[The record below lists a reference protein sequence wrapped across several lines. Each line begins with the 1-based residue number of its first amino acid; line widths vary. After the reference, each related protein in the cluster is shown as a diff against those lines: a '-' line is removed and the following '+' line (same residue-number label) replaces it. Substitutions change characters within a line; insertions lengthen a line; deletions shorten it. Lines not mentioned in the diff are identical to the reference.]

1 MYMIT
6 QIAWRNVW
14 RNKVRSLVVIASVA
28 VGIWAATFIAAF
40 SSGMRHR
47 YVETAIHNE
56 VSHIQVHVKGYL
68 DDPELSESISNVN
81 AVISKIKKLP
91 GVKSVSSRLLVNA
104 MAATASTST
113 GVLLRG
119 IDTLDEN
126 NTTGIGSNIMEGSYL
141 SGATLPAFIS
151 TELAKKLHVKLKHKI
166 VFTFQDAQGNMTS
179 AAFRVT
185 GIFKTNNSTFDLQNV
200 FLRDTDLS
208 ALLKMDGEAS
218 EIAVL
223 LKRDNDVPLV
233 LSKLKALFPNYDV
246 EDWRQIAPEL
256 ALTVDSLNETLYMF
270 ILIIVLA
277 LVFGIV
283 NTMLMAILERS
294 HEIGMLMAIGMNRN
308 KLFRMITTET
318 FFLSLVGTPVGL
330 LLAYITIMVTGK
342 YGISLGLF
350 AEGLSSYGISK
361 MVYPEL
367 GASVYGVIAMFIF
380 AGTVLASFYPAIR
393 ALKLNSVEAMRAI

>member
-1 MYMIT
+1 MIT

-47 YVETAIHNE
+47 YVETAIHSE
-56 VSHIQVHVKGYL
+56 VSHIQVHALGYL
-68 DDPELSESISNVN
+68 DDPELSESIPDVN
-81 AVISKIKKLP
+81 KIVSQIKKIP
-91 GVKSVSSRLLVNA
+91 EVKSIASRLLVNA
-104 MAATASTST
+104 MAATTSTST

-126 NTTGIGSNIMEGSYL
+126 NTTGIGKNIIEGNYL

-151 TELAKKLHVKLKHKI
+151 SELADKLHLKLKHKI
-166 VFTFQDAQGNMTS
+166 VFTFQDVQGNMVS

-200 FLRDTDLS
+200 FLRDSDLS

-218 EIAVL
+218 EIAIL
-223 LKRDNDVPLV
+223 LKNDKDVPAV
-233 LSKLKALFPNYDV
+233 LSKLKTLIPEYEV
-246 EDWRQIAPEL
+246 KDWKQIAPEL

-283 NTMLMAILERS
+283 NTMLMAVLERS
-294 HEIGMLMAIGMNRN
+294 HEIGMLMAIGMNRK
-308 KLFRMITTET
+308 KLFRMIMTET
-318 FFLSLVGTPVGL
+318 FYLSLVGTPIGL
-330 LLAYITIMVTGK
+330 LLAYITIVLTGK
-342 YGISLGLF
+342 YGISLALF
-350 AEGLSSYGISK
+350 AQGLSSYGISK

-367 GASVYGVIAMFIF
+367 EASVYGVIAVFIF
-380 AGTVLASFYPAIR
+380 TGTLLASFYPAIR
-393 ALKLNSVEAMRAI
+393 ALKLNSVEAMRAV

>member
-1 MYMIT
+1 MIT

-28 VGIWAATFIAAF
+28 VGIWASTFIAAF

-56 VSHIQVHVKGYL
+56 VSHIQVHARGYL
-68 DDPELSESISNVN
+68 DDPELSESIPDAGVVVSQ
-81 AVISKIKKLP
+81 IKKMP

-126 NTTGIGSNIMEGSYL
+126 NTTGIGKNLVEGSYL
-141 SGATLPAFIS
+141 SGATLPVFIS
-151 TELAKKLHVKLKHKI
+151 KELAEKLHVKLKHKI

-200 FLRDTDLS
+200 FLRDADLS

-218 EIAVL
+218 EIAIL
-223 LKRDNDVPLV
+223 LNNDNEVPTL
-233 LSKLKALFPNYDV
+233 LSKLKTIFPKYDV
-246 EDWRQIAPEL
+246 KDWKQIAPEL

-283 NTMLMAILERS
+283 NTMLMAVLERT
-294 HEIGMLMAIGMNRN
+294 HEIGMLMAIGMNRK
-308 KLFRMITTET
+308 KLFRMIMTET
-318 FFLSLVGTPVGL
+318 FYLSLVGTPVGL
-330 LLAYITIMVTGK
+330 LLAYITIVLTGK
-342 YGISLGLF
+342 YGISLALF
-350 AEGLSSYGISK
+350 AQGLSSFGISK

-367 GASVYGVIAMFIF
+367 EASVYGVIAVFIF

-393 ALKLNSVEAMRAI
+393 ALKLNPTDAMRS